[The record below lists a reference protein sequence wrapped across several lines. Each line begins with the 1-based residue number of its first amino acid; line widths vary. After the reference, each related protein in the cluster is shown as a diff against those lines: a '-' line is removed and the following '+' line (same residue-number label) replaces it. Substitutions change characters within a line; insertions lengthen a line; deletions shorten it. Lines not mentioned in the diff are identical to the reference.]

1 MKDSYELEDDSTIN
15 ESFESEF
22 PTSAVEILAANMT
35 PVVRD
40 RWVIKEAPFDDI
52 KKIVADKSMMTVKFP
67 DGKQKVDMM
76 TANVLMTVYNA
87 LNDKTRRS
95 SSRRSMRRWVT
106 SSSWFSSHT
115 TQSIQSEVNHA

>member
-1 MKDSYELEDDSTIN
+1 MNWKMTLRS

-22 PTSAVEILAANMT
+22 YIRIEILAANMT

-67 DGKQKVDMM
+67 DGKQKVGMM
-76 TANVLMTVYNA
+76 TANT
-87 LNDKTRRS
+87 
-95 SSRRSMRRWVT
+95 
-106 SSSWFSSHT
+106 
-115 TQSIQSEVNHA
+115 